1 MHNRAAGIVVEQMLA
16 PCAGTL
22 QYPTVDSGCR
32 RCEPTLRT
40 RDRHWRTGI
49 SALVQP
55 SQSMQGMPFGHAWS

>member
-1 MHNRAAGIVVEQMLA
+1 
-16 PCAGTL
+16 L

-32 RCEPTLRT
+32 RREPTLRT

-55 SQSMQGMPFGHAWS
+55 GQSMQGMPFGHAWS